1 MIGNDIIDLKYAS
14 LKSNT
19 LRKGWLEKLF
29 TEKEIATINN
39 SVNRDQTIWLLWSQ
53 KEAVYK
59 AHQRRF
65 QFEPI
70 FNPQAYIV
78 NDNTVSID
86 SYKYITESSINDDY
100 IHTIAYQNNVLEKEK
115 ITVFLN
121 IKEFN
126 FLDEIALK
134 HTYLKDDL
142 SIVKNKSGI
151 PDICLKD
158 KPLPF
163 FYSSSH
169 HGAYNAIIYI

>member
-1 MIGNDIIDLKYAS
+1 MIGNDIIDLNYAS

-19 LRKGWLEKLF
+19 SRKGWLEKLF

-39 SVNRDQTIWLLWSQ
+39 SINRDQTIWLFWSQ

-100 IHTIAYQNNVLEKEK
+100 IHTIAYQKNVLQKDK
-115 ITVFLN
+115 IRVFLN

-134 HTYLKDDL
+134 HTYSRDEL
-142 SIVKNKSGI
+142 SILKNKSGI
-151 PDICLKD
+151 PDIYLKN

-163 FYSSSH
+163 CYSSSH
-169 HGAYNAIIYI
+169 HGSYNAFIYI

>member
-29 TEKEIATINN
+29 TEKEIATIND
-39 SVNRDQTIWLLWSQ
+39 STNRDQKIWLFWSQ

-134 HTYLKDDL
+134 HTYSRDEL

-151 PDICLKD
+151 PDICLKN
-158 KPLPF
+158 KRLPF
-163 FYSSSH
+163 CYSSSH
-169 HGAYNAIIYI
+169 HGSYNAFIYI

>member
-19 LRKGWLEKLF
+19 SRKGWLEKLF
-29 TEKEIATINN
+29 TDKEIETINN
-39 SVNRDQTIWLLWSQ
+39 SINRDQTIWLLWSQ

-65 QFEPI
+65 RFEPI

-86 SYKYITESSINDDY
+86 SHKYITKSSIDNDY
-100 IHTIAYQNNVLEKEK
+100 IHTIAYQNDLIQGEK

-121 IKEFN
+121 IKELN
-126 FLDEIALK
+126 FLDQIAL
-134 HTYLKDDL
+134 TYGYLRDDL

-151 PDICLKD
+151 PDIYLKN
-158 KPLPF
+158 KLLPF

-169 HGAYNAIIYI
+169 HGSYNAFIYN